1 MNQSAP
7 QKSSRPRKKSRL
19 EMLFESA
26 EDRATI
32 RALREFALPF
42 IQRSRKSYLSTV
54 IALRGAGFDED
65 ADDMLS
71 DVRRYRTG
79 IMAFLRR
86 ERRVLEGDAP

>member
-1 MNQSAP
+1 MNQSA
-7 QKSSRPRKKSRL
+7 RPRKKSAL
-19 EMLFESA
+19 ELLFESA

-32 RALREFALPF
+32 QALREFALPF
-42 IQRSRKSYLSTV
+42 IQASRKSYLRAV
-54 IALRGAGFDED
+54 IALRRVGFDED

-86 ERRVLEGDAP
+86 EKRAQGGGQAGASD